1 MSDVNISE
9 VIQKLKYR
17 NNKQKTDELR
27 GIFKEIVSMVET
39 GITDDKLDLCLI
51 KMSAVESIGARSNFL
66 NELTNPKLR
75 ESLK

>member
-17 NNKQKTDELR
+17 NNQQKTDELKN
-27 GIFKEIVSMVET
+27 IFKDIVKMVET
-39 GITDDKLDLCLI
+39 GITDDKLDLCLM
-51 KMSAVESIGARSNFL
+51 KMSAVESIGARSQFL

>member
-9 VIQKLKYR
+9 VIQTLKYR
-17 NNKQKTDELR
+17 NNQQKTDVLKN
-27 GIFKEIVSMVET
+27 IFKDIVTMVET
-39 GITDDKLDLCLI
+39 GITDDKLDLCLK
-51 KMSAVESIGARSNFL
+51 KMSAVETIGARSQFL